1 MQIDFTGVP
10 AAEQEGIRRLFEGVV
25 RADAEKDAEA
35 LLALL
40 APDVT
45 IEVQGLGVLDRRA
58 CELSIREQVRTE
70 ADSRMEYPT
79 LYVELKDGV
88 YRVEGTYR
96 GWADGKLE
104 YEGSLQ
110 MRLKAVDGRFFIAY
124 EKMIPS
130 LHGGE
135 SLGG

>member
-1 MQIDFTGVP
+1 MTIDFTGVP
-10 AAEQEGIRRLFEGVV
+10 LEDQAAIQKLFDGVV
-25 RADAEKDAEA
+25 RADAEKDADS

-40 APDVT
+40 TPDIV
-45 IEVQGLGVLDRRA
+45 IEVQGLGILDRRA
-58 CELSIREQVRTE
+58 CEASIRDQTQAP

-96 GWADGKLE
+96 GWSDGKLE

-110 MRLKAVDGRFFIAY
+110 MRLRRQGAGFLIAY

-135 SLGG
+135 QLNS